1 MKRFHLLAAFFLIFS
16 FCPGVFALDS
26 GVSNGISDSD
36 LRQGYESFRNEDWI
50 SATMFFRKAVSSAS
64 NVTDENYFMLIKSE
78 IYSGE
83 YKMAQSD
90 CEKFLSLF
98 PLSVYANHVQY
109 QNGRMLH
116 LLEKNEDAVLALSDF
131 CRQHYDDELYPLA
144 LYWIAESFY
153 DEYNFDSAQG
163 IYKRIVSE
171 FPDCEKSRDSQYK
184 LDLIAQRAREEKLL
198 YLLKVIGEE
207 NLSTREEYER
217 QIKIY
222 ELEDKLGLNRQVIDL
237 QARIDELEETLAEKN
252 SVSANPSDEKS
263 YSDSENQNSDKNS
276 DSRKFDVAADLNSA
290 AEEFSKS
297 ENESSESVRLADE
310 SSFNIR
316 KNSVAQDLAALKKK
330 AKQLQ
335 YLLESQNFDEQNLNG
350 EK

>member
-1 MKRFHLLAAFFLIFS
+1 M
-16 FCPGVFALDS
+16 
-26 GVSNGISDSD
+26 
-36 LRQGYESFRNEDWI
+36 
-50 SATMFFRKAVSSAS
+50 
-64 NVTDENYFMLIKSE
+64 
-78 IYSGE
+78 
-83 YKMAQSD
+83 
-90 CEKFLSLF
+90 
-98 PLSVYANHVQY
+98 
-109 QNGRMLH
+109 
-116 LLEKNEDAVLALSDF
+116 
-131 CRQHYDDELYPLA
+131 
-144 LYWIAESFY
+144 
-153 DEYNFDSAQG
+153 
-163 IYKRIVSE
+163 
-171 FPDCEKSRDSQYK
+171 
-184 LDLIAQRAREEKLL
+184 
-198 YLLKVIGEE
+198 KVIGEE

-276 DSRKFDVAADLNSA
+276 DFGEFGVAADLNSA